1 MAWRFKAAQ
10 RYNGIEV
17 SSAHPQAKHLDILI
31 DALRQQ
37 PRGAATRVRA
47 VAARFGAMVRL
58 PSRLVVRGQAPRPSR
73 DGAIVRFEALAEDG
87 RPAVRDAELVLA
99 P

>member
-1 MAWRFKAAQ
+1 
-10 RYNGIEV
+10 
-17 SSAHPQAKHLDILI
+17 
-31 DALRQQ
+31 
-37 PRGAATRVRA
+37 

-58 PSRLVVRGQAPRPSR
+58 PSRLVVRGQAPRPSPA
-73 DGAIVRFEALAEDG
+73 GAVVRFEALAEDG